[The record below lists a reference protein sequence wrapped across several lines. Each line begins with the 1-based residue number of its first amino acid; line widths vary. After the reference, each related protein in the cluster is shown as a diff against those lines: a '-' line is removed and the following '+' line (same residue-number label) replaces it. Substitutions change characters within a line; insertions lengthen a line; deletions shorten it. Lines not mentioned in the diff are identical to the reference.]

1 MRAVQSHALGSI
13 NRTQRRGRREQ
24 TGRKTRKERR
34 EKRKSKKKK
43 KGIGLRESEPKQ
55 RKPLGNP
62 RGKGRK
68 RD

>member
-1 MRAVQSHALGSI
+1 MD
-13 NRTQRRGRREQ
+13 REE
-24 TGRKTRKERR
+24 GGERPERR
-34 EKRKSKKKK
+34 ERREERKSKKKK